1 MLSLMEILTYN
12 FTLKM
17 AANLLI
23 KGYCDYTT
31 SLFFRDIEIVHPEN
45 VPQKGPTIVY
55 SNHNNQFIDGMVLNM
70 QRSCSIV
77 ACLDKF
83 ILWPL
88 LSL

>member
-1 MLSLMEILTYN
+1 
-12 FTLKM
+12 M

-55 SNHNNQFIDGMVLNM
+55 SNHNNQFIDGMV
-70 QRSCSIV
+70 
-77 ACLDKF
+77 
-83 ILWPL
+83 
-88 LSL
+88 